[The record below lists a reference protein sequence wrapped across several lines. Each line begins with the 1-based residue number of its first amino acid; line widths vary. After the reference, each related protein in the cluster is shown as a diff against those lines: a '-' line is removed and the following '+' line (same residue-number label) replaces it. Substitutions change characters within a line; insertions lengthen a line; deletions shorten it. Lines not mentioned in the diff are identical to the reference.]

1 MRGADDAGGHAAEL
15 VRRGLLARPER
26 ARALAGDVAEG
37 APERAEALPAR
48 LEGDLGDGQVGV
60 AEQRR
65 RPLDAPREQVA
76 VRRDAEGLLERSREV
91 GLGDVRSRA
100 PAAGPASPRAR
111 RRPSGPSRAAGGATA
126 RGPGP

>member
-1 MRGADDAGGHAAEL
+1 MGPPFASDPFIPPASRRRFSETAIVRSGRCAALTKQAGTRAEL
-15 VRRGLLARPER
+15 VRRGPLARADR

-37 APERAEALPAR
+37 APERAEALPAG

-76 VRRDAEGLLERSREV
+76 MRRDAEGL
-91 GLGDVRSRA
+91 A
-100 PAAGPASPRAR
+100 
-111 RRPSGPSRAAGGATA
+111 
-126 RGPGP
+126 